1 MDYTM
6 VIVWVIVIAVAVVVE
21 LETFSLVSAWFV
33 GGGLIAL
40 ILSMIDAWTGINIGW
55 HWQVIV
61 FVAVSVVSFLGFRP
75 LAKKYL
81 KNPTVPTNADAN
93 LGKRFKLLS
102 DVKGGRSSVS
112 INDVVW
118 TVQISD
124 ELKAGD
130 FVILKDIS
138 GNKYI
143 AESPSADSHKNSDN
157 ITPKKK
163 EEVKSK

>member
-1 MDYTM
+1 MDYTWI
-6 VIVWVIVIAVAVVVE
+6 IVWVVVIAVAVIVE
-21 LETFSLVSAWFV
+21 LETLGLISAWFV

-40 ILSMIDAWTGINIGW
+40 VLAIIDGFTNVSIGW
-55 HWQVIV
+55 HWQVIT
-61 FVAVSVVSFLGFRP
+61 FVVLSVGLFLGCRP
-75 LAKKYL
+75 FLKKFL
-81 KNPTVPTNADAN
+81 RVPTVPTNADAN
-93 LGKRFKLLS
+93 LGRKFKLLD

-118 TVQISD
+118 TVQISE

-138 GNKYI
+138 GNKYV
-143 AESPSADSHKNSDN
+143 AESPSENHKASDD

-163 EEVKSK
+163 KENKK